1 MGSEDPD
8 MDQSREP
15 ASDAEGWSILRYVGV
30 YSGTL
35 TVLTVLCGVLSCLNL
50 SLPYILKLIIDDILP
65 GQKLTLLTYALAAVL
80 GIIVLKNLTY
90 YVTKVRITRL
100 GERIALNIRERLF
113 HHLHQLS
120 IGFFKDRDPG
130 ELSSRLMQDVNQ
142 VKTFVQDQMMKF
154 LMNILMIF
162 VSFGIMFWLHPR
174 LAVIALV
181 VLPLHWLVH
190 RMYQRSIKKYARE
203 AQNTIGSVTGDVVE
217 QFSGVQEVKSS
228 RAEENEERKFKSTI
242 REGMTAKMEETKQY
256 LRQKILAD
264 GLVGIGQLIVIAFGA
279 YAIING
285 SMKVGTFIAFYGYT
299 GMLYPKTL
307 KLIGQ
312 AGKFSSTAASLDRI
326 GEIMNREPEIQVE
339 SSALPR
345 EIREGKV
352 EFRDVS
358 FSYDHEQVFDDLSFT
373 ANPGD
378 NVLVTGV
385 SGSGK
390 STLLNLIPRFYE
402 LDEGQILIDGVN
414 TREYTLTSLREQI
427 GIVFQDCFL
436 FGSSIRE
443 NIQYAKPDASNEE
456 ILEACRKAEAHDFIS
471 HLPNGYRT
479 VIGEGG
485 VHLSGGEKQRLVIAR
500 TILKDPAILI
510 LDEALTTLDTASR
523 KKVAGNLMD
532 LMEDRTMF
540 TVTHDP
546 SVFNQIQRE
555 IHLEKRTNK
564 ETAVTS

>member
-1 MGSEDPD
+1 
-8 MDQSREP
+8 MDQSDDP
-15 ASDAEGWSILRYVGV
+15 SSDPEGWSILGYVRV

-35 TVLTVLCGVLSCLNL
+35 VVLTILCGFLSCLNL
-50 SLPYILKLIIDDILP
+50 SLPYILKVIIDDILP
-65 GQKLTLLTYALAAVL
+65 GQHLNLLAYALAAVL

-90 YVTKVRITRL
+90 YVTKLRITRL
-100 GERIALNIRERLF
+100 GEEIALDIRERLF

-154 LMNILMIF
+154 QMNVLMIL
-162 VSFGIMFWLHPR
+162 VSFSIMFWLHTR
-174 LAVIALV
+174 LAIIALV

-190 RMYQRSIKKYARE
+190 RMYQRSIKKHARE

-228 RAEENEERKFKSTI
+228 SAEEDEERRFKSTI

-256 LRQKILAD
+256 LRQKIFAD
-264 GLVGIGQLIVIAFGA
+264 GLVGFGQLLVIAFA
-279 YAIING
+279 TYEIING

-307 KLIGQ
+307 KLISQ

-326 GEIMNREPEIQVE
+326 AEIMNREPEIRVKP
-339 SSALPR
+339 SALPR

-352 EFRDVS
+352 EFRNVS
-358 FSYDHEQVFDDLSFT
+358 FSYDHEQIFENLNFT
-373 ANPGD
+373 AYPGD

-402 LDEGQILIDGVN
+402 LDGGQILIDDVDV
-414 TREYTLTSLREQI
+414 REYTLTSLREQI

-443 NIQYAKPDASNEE
+443 NIQYAKPDATNEE
-456 ILEACRKAEAHDFIS
+456 ILEACEKAEAHEFIS

-510 LDEALTTLDTASR
+510 LDEALTTLDKESR
-523 KKVAGNLMD
+523 TSVARNLRD

-546 SVFNQIQRE
+546 SVFSQIHRE
-555 IHLEKRTNK
+555 IHLDKKTNK
-564 ETAVTS
+564 ETAVSV